1 MESLV
6 QQTVD
11 HGLRRLILVDR
22 GGEPAFEEML
32 LRGGEMALDGK
43 ELPLCGGLGGPC
55 ADDVGQRRQ
64 FGLDNPGRRARV
76 QRGEVVLRKSHCH
89 RRAPIER

>member
-32 LRGGEMALDGK
+32 RAAARWLSMARSFR
-43 ELPLCGGLGGPC
+43 C
-55 ADDVGQRRQ
+55 AAVSEVPAPTMSVSAASSASIIRAG
-64 FGLDNPGRRARV
+64 ARV
-76 QRGEVVLRKSHCH
+76 FSVVR
-89 RRAPIER
+89 